1 VRGIGPW
8 IVLALLG
15 ASHGLNPGMGWLF
28 AVSLGY
34 QEGSRK
40 GVLRALGPI
49 ALGHELSVGAVVVL
63 VLVLQAAVPTAA
75 VRSAGAIVLVAFGC
89 WKLARPN
96 RHPRWVGMRVNS
108 RQLTAW
114 SFLMSSAHGAGLML
128 MPVIAGAGAVTVARG
143 AAGQGVHALESGVG
157 TGVATSALAV
167 GIHTLAM
174 LAVMGIVAV
183 LVYEK
188 VGLGILRSA
197 WVNVDMLWAGALVA
211 AGLFALFT

>member
-1 VRGIGPW
+1 MRGAWPW
-8 IVLALLG
+8 VVLALLG
-15 ASHGLNPGMGWLF
+15 ATHGLNPGMGWLF

-49 ALGHELSVGAVVVL
+49 AMGHEMSVAAVVGLVLILQTTVAAAAVRSVGAVVL
-63 VLVLQAAVPTAA
+63 
-75 VRSAGAIVLVAFGC
+75 IAFGC

-96 RHPRWVGMRVNS
+96 RHPRWVGMRVSN

-128 MPVIAGAGAVTVARG
+128 TPVIAGAGAPTAATG
-143 AAGQGVHALESGVG
+143 AAAQGVHALESGAG
-157 TGVATSALAV
+157 TGIAAGAVAV
-167 GIHTLAM
+167 GVHTLAM
-174 LAVMGIVAV
+174 LAVMGVVAV

-197 WVNVDMLWAGALVA
+197 WVNVDILWAGALVA
-211 AGLFALFT
+211 AGVFALFT

>member
-1 VRGIGPW
+1 MGPW
-8 IVLALLG
+8 VVLALLG

-49 ALGHELSVGAVVVL
+49 ALGHELSVGAIVVL
-63 VLVLQAAVPTAA
+63 VLVLQTAVPTAA
-75 VRSAGAIVLVAFGC
+75 VRSAGAVALIAFGC

-96 RHPRWVGMRVNS
+96 RHPRWVGMRVNG

-128 MPVIAGAGAVTVARG
+128 MPVIAGAGAVTVASG
-143 AAGQGVHALESGVG
+143 AAGQGVHALESNAGAG
-157 TGVATSALAV
+157 IASGALAV
-167 GIHTLAM
+167 GVHTLAM
-174 LAVMGIVAV
+174 LAVMGAVAV

-197 WVNVDMLWAGALVA
+197 WVNVDMLWAAALVA
-211 AGLFALFT
+211 AGLFTLFT